1 MFPVASA
8 GGAPLGSIDE
18 ARLGRTQ
25 RQFEFSQRGAQV
37 PEIVKGVAGG
47 QQLGLLKLG
56 RTSPEGHPHHLQLPP
71 DVLAQ
76 VQVELMKKQI
86 HPRVVG
92 GSYAGLGLRLDPR
105 PERTAYGVSLPS
117 VPMPEPEPEPTQHV
131 VAGWPTPLPFYTNMG
146 LFEGSKRVYSK
157 YGYVPIEDID

>member
-56 RTSPEGHPHHLQLPP
+56 RTSPEGPPHHLQLPP

-105 PERTAYGVSLPS
+105 PERTAYGVSLPE
-117 VPMPEPEPEPTQHV
+117 PEPEPEPEPKPQT
-131 VAGWPTPLPFYTNMG
+131 LPFYTNMG